1 MNISKKKDTSTHP
14 PATPSHPSPRQ
25 QTIRKT
31 HHLGNEWETLHVDYQ
46 PKDAK
51 DYLENILVPQLKQ
64 DLSTK
69 VASNQKID

>member
-1 MNISKKKDTSTHP
+1 MLLFKTNT
-14 PATPSHPSPRQ
+14 SHPSPQQ

-69 VASNQKID
+69 VASKKID